1 MNYQKLPFTA
11 SLLAAAITMTAC
23 SGGGNS
29 SNSEPQDLPKD
40 PGVTDPAPALPT
52 YTMNMNGGDGAEG
65 GDAGGIAI
73 FRTGAAGA
81 IRVSAEATIDPS
93 EAPAVTVPEVPSDL
107 GSNPLVISSDTTID
121 LSETT
126 EPGEGKIYLYE
137 SGLYVFDGSVV
148 TKGESTVPDLGKDST
163 RITGIQVNEGATLT
177 FSTDTEGAPKT
188 IEVEQDFINNGT
200 ITTTNPSTSRT
211 FPLQLAAR
219 IYQGTGDIDQRGT
232 AISIIASL
240 VVNAGTID
248 ASPTGLESFNGY
260 NGINLFAAGVVNNG
274 ILRSEGIATNING
287 DGAEGG
293 AIMISGFAVA
303 NNGTIDASNAAGFSR
318 NATPDA
324 IFDDIGQ
331 TGAVVLIAQ
340 YAVMN
345 SGTIDISG
353 DDGNE
358 QSSTNGGG
366 GGYSGI
372 FLSPTNIDS
381 IDIEDE
387 ELDAI
392 AQAIINQYADSV
404 SPVLINTGSIVADG
418 GDGAEDGNGGN
429 AGYAGFLSGP
439 VENLF
444 GGPVVLEAEES
455 ETASEEELP
464 APPVL
469 FEVTGNLSLNGGL
482 GGSAGEYGG
491 RGGLVGLAQLAAEAS
506 TNDLHISGITAIN
519 AEGGDA
525 ASGIGGKGGNSFLTT
540 DALEENEGSEVT
552 EESEGTSPAGPDIIF
567 STDVN
572 FNGGSSQF
580 NGASSV
586 ELEGAPV
593 MFFGAA
599 GGSVEINSNIAMNQG
614 TVSGT
619 VNDIDHDSAPELRV
633 YASGDILISGS
644 ISATGAEVTASAAL
658 LEEEEPGVVLA
669 AATVSSDLAG
679 GDGGTF
685 VAESESG
692 NINLTADMDLSG
704 GNGPNQGGNGS
715 TFEAT
720 STEGTISISGNIIAS
735 GGNADSTIESS
746 VGGDGG
752 ILTLN
757 SDLGSDVTRYTL
769 PTSLNLSAGTGETA
783 GFDGYV
789 RGYNTDLNEYEC
801 LFGNCLSLEVPRR

>member
-52 YTMNMNGGDGAEG
+52 YTMNMNGGDGVEG
-65 GDAGGIAI
+65 GDAGGIGI
-73 FRTGAAGA
+73 FKMGAAGA

-93 EAPAVTVPEVPSDL
+93 QAPVVTVPEVPSDL

-126 EPGEGKIYLYE
+126 EPDKGAIYLYE
-137 SGLYVFDGSVV
+137 SGLYIFDGSVV
-148 TKGESTVPDLGKDST
+148 TEGESTVPDLGKDST

-260 NGINLFAAGVVNNG
+260 NGINLVAAGVVNNG

-303 NNGTIDASNAAGFSR
+303 NNGTIDASNAAGSAFKV
-318 NATPDA
+318 NTNL
-324 IFDDIGQ
+324 FLDDIGR
-331 TGAVVLIAQ
+331 TGTVALIAQ

-345 SGTIDISG
+345 SGTIDVSG
-353 DDGNE
+353 DNGSE
-358 QSSTNGGG
+358 QSSINGGW
-366 GGYSGI
+366 GGYAGI
-372 FLSPTNIDS
+372 FLNPTNIDS

-387 ELDAI
+387 ELDSI
-392 AQAIINQYADSV
+392 AQAIVDQYSDSV
-404 SPVLINTGSIVADG
+404 SPILINTGSIVADG
-418 GDGAEDGNGGN
+418 GDGAEDGNGGS

-439 VENLF
+439 IEDLF
-444 GGPVVLEAEES
+444 GDSVIFEAEEA
-455 ETASEEELP
+455 ETVSEEELP
-464 APPVL
+464 APPVV

-482 GGSAGEYGG
+482 GGAAGGFGG
-491 RGGLVGLAQLAAEAS
+491 NGGLVGFAQLAAEAS

-525 ASGIGGKGGNSFLTT
+525 ASGIGGKGGNSYLTT
-540 DALEENEGSEVT
+540 GPLEQN
-552 EESEGTSPAGPDIIF
+552 EESEETSPVGPDIIF
-567 STDVN
+567 STDIN

-580 NGASSV
+580 NGASSA
-586 ELEGAPV
+586 ELKGAPT
-593 MFFGAA
+593 MLFGAQ
-599 GGSVEINSNIAMNQG
+599 GGSVDINSNIAMNQG
-614 TVSGT
+614 TVAGT
-619 VNDIDHDSAPELRV
+619 VNNIDHDSAPALRV
-633 YASGDILISGS
+633 YASGDILVSGS

-658 LEEEEPGVVLA
+658 SEEEEPGVVLA
-669 AATVSSDLAG
+669 AATSSSDLAG
-679 GDGGTF
+679 GNGAAF

-704 GNGPNQGGNGS
+704 GNGSNQGGDGS
-715 TFEAT
+715 IFQAT
-720 STEGTISISGNIIAS
+720 ATEGTINISGNIIAS
-735 GGNADSTIESS
+735 GGNADPTIESS

-757 SDLGSDVTRYTL
+757 SDLGSDVSRYTV
-769 PTSLNLSAGTGETA
+769 PTSLDLTAGTGETA

-789 RGYNTDLNEYEC
+789 RGYNIDLVEYEC
-801 LFGNCLSLEVPRR
+801 LFGNCLSLVAPRR